1 LKTPQKALMYLTD
14 FSKPI
19 SGGGVVAVTGA
30 KVMQEWEWGGKI
42 DSCRRRHLPTTRTSI
57 ACASAVGLKLALLAA
72 KTVFRGNWVR
82 YSGNLQTYAVSKAYR
97 ITLPAQKPLPTQKE
111 TRMNRPI
118 LMCLLFA
125 AASAALLAQE
135 ASQSNPYQGTSNPPG
150 DDEILTDS
158 VNAKPPAGRPAD
170 AQPATPAPMRSE
182 SEQAQPTSVDPSVNY
197 PPPGGDEGVVRTER
211 QASSGP
217 ALSSRANLSDPD
229 GDIVHPRPHRKGE
242 IGEGITIRVK
252 LMHSLSTAYSE
263 KGEEFRSRV
272 ATDVVQGD
280 QVLIPAGSEING
292 RVVDVSSGHSGGIGS
307 MRLKPETVVLSD
319 GRRFH
324 LSAEL
329 TGTPG
334 SKTRLGGEGTV
345 EPGSRLKKD
354 GFEYGG
360 AVGTGA
366 VTGAVLGGPVGALTG
381 SLIGAGLVTVHLM
394 VSHPQATLET
404 GTTLLF
410 TLTQPLQMVPAE
422 NGGY

>member
-1 LKTPQKALMYLTD
+1 
-14 FSKPI
+14 
-19 SGGGVVAVTGA
+19 
-30 KVMQEWEWGGKI
+30 
-42 DSCRRRHLPTTRTSI
+42 
-57 ACASAVGLKLALLAA
+57 
-72 KTVFRGNWVR
+72 
-82 YSGNLQTYAVSKAYR
+82 
-97 ITLPAQKPLPTQKE
+97 
-111 TRMNRPI
+111 MNRPI
-118 LMCLLFA
+118 LTCLLFA

-135 ASQSNPYQGTSNPPG
+135 ATQSNPYQGTSNPPA

-158 VNAKPPAGRPAD
+158 VNAKPPAGHPAE
-170 AQPATPAPMRSE
+170 AQPPTPAPARSE
-182 SEQAQPTSVDPSVNY
+182 LPRPAAVDPSVNN
-197 PPPGGDEGVVRTER
+197 PDPSGDEGIVRAER
-211 QASSGP
+211 PAASGP
-217 ALSSRANLSDPD
+217 VLSSRAYTSDPD
-229 GDIVHPRPHRKGE
+229 GDIVHPRPRRPGE
-242 IGEGITIRVK
+242 IGEGMTIRVK
-252 LMHSLSTAYSE
+252 LMHTLSTAYSE
-263 KGEEFRSRV
+263 KGEEFRSQV

-280 QVLIPAGSEING
+280 QVLIPAGAEIDG
-292 RVVDVSSGHSGGIGS
+292 RVVDVSTGHTGGIGS

-381 SLIGAGLVTVHLM
+381 GLIGAGLVTVHLL

-410 TLTQPLQMVPAE
+410 TLTEPLQMVPAE
-422 NGGY
+422 NGGN

>member
-1 LKTPQKALMYLTD
+1 
-14 FSKPI
+14 
-19 SGGGVVAVTGA
+19 
-30 KVMQEWEWGGKI
+30 
-42 DSCRRRHLPTTRTSI
+42 
-57 ACASAVGLKLALLAA
+57 
-72 KTVFRGNWVR
+72 
-82 YSGNLQTYAVSKAYR
+82 
-97 ITLPAQKPLPTQKE
+97 
-111 TRMNRPI
+111 MNRPI

-135 ASQSNPYQGTSNPPG
+135 ASQSNPYQGTSNPPA

-158 VNAKPPAGRPAD
+158 VNAKPPAGHPAD
-170 AQPATPAPMRSE
+170 AQPAPAPARSE
-182 SEQAQPTSVDPSVNY
+182 QPRATSGDPSANY
-197 PPPGGDEGVVRTER
+197 PDPDRTA
-211 QASSGP
+211 ASRP
-217 ALSSRANLSDPD
+217 ALSARADMSDPD
-229 GDIVHPRPHRKGE
+229 GDIVHPRSRRDE
-242 IGEGITIRVK
+242 IAEGITIRVK

-280 QVLIPAGSEING
+280 QILIPAGSEIDG
-292 RVVDVSSGHSGGIGS
+292 RVVDVSKGHTGGIGS
-307 MRLKPETVVLSD
+307 MRLKPETVVLSN

-334 SKTRLGGEGTV
+334 AKTRLGGEGTV

-381 SLIGAGLVTVHLM
+381 TIIGAGLVTVHLL

-404 GTTLLF
+404 GTTMLF

>member
-1 LKTPQKALMYLTD
+1 
-14 FSKPI
+14 
-19 SGGGVVAVTGA
+19 
-30 KVMQEWEWGGKI
+30 
-42 DSCRRRHLPTTRTSI
+42 
-57 ACASAVGLKLALLAA
+57 
-72 KTVFRGNWVR
+72 
-82 YSGNLQTYAVSKAYR
+82 
-97 ITLPAQKPLPTQKE
+97 
-111 TRMNRPI
+111 
-118 LMCLLFA
+118 
-125 AASAALLAQE
+125 
-135 ASQSNPYQGTSNPPG
+135 
-150 DDEILTDS
+150 
-158 VNAKPPAGRPAD
+158 
-170 AQPATPAPMRSE
+170 
-182 SEQAQPTSVDPSVNY
+182 
-197 PPPGGDEGVVRTER
+197 
-211 QASSGP
+211 
-217 ALSSRANLSDPD
+217 
-229 GDIVHPRPHRKGE
+229 
-242 IGEGITIRVK
+242 
-252 LMHSLSTAYSE
+252 MHSLSTAYSE

-272 ATDVVQGD
+272 ATDVVLGD
-280 QVLIPAGSEING
+280 QVVIPAGSEIYG
-292 RVVDVSSGHSGGIGS
+292 KVVDVSSGHRGGIGS

-324 LSAEL
+324 LGAEL

-410 TLTQPLQMVPAE
+410 TLTEPLQMVPAG